1 MRLWLR
7 RGVTGSVRGL
17 ALLLLVLQATADGA
31 IAVAHAT
38 DPSDGPAALESQHT
52 AQCLILHDAARCT
65 QCQYHTSR
73 TLPATKRRVP
83 HLIGATRRV
92 HGPDR
97 TLSAAFQAGIPTT
110 QPRAPP
116 APLS

>member
-38 DPSDGPAALESQHT
+38 DPGDGPAALESQHT
-52 AQCLILHDAARCT
+52 AQCVMLHDAARCV
-65 QCQYHTSR
+65 QCQYHASR
-73 TLPATKRRVP
+73 ILPATKRRVP
-83 HLIGATRRV
+83 LLVGATRRV
-92 HGPDR
+92 NGHDR
-97 TLSAAFQAGIPTT
+97 TLSAAYQAGAPTT
-110 QPRAPP
+110 RPRAPP